1 MNMKALKIIGLLT
14 MTIDHVAVWL
24 VPPGTFNL
32 VLRCI
37 GRIAFP
43 LFAFMIAEGFRRTR
57 DVKRYWLRLLL
68 ASVAIEGALAVYF
81 LVSGDDWMWE
91 NDIFLSLF
99 LGLSALL
106 LAKAK
111 SGWVRLLVLPI
122 LALAHFLGIS
132 YGVFGIL
139 FILLFGLLPTRP
151 LQLLGAVVLL
161 AAFSEFPVYALF
173 RTTSPFAARIYG
185 QWFEWFALLAFV
197 PLFLYDGTRGKYSK
211 WFFYAYYPAYLGIIV
226 LIGGILR

>member
-1 MNMKALKIIGLLT
+1 MNMKALKIIGLVT
-14 MTIDHVAVWL
+14 MTLDHVGVWL

-32 VLRCI
+32 VLRCL

-43 LFAFMIAEGFRRTR
+43 LFAFMIAEGCRHTR
-57 DVKRYWLRLLL
+57 DVKKYWLRLLL
-68 ASVAIEGALAVYF
+68 ASVAIEAALGVYF

-106 LAKAK
+106 LAKSK
-111 SGWVRLLVLPI
+111 KWWPRFFVLPL
-122 LALAHFLGIS
+122 LALAYALKIS

-161 AAFSEFPVYALF
+161 AACAEFPVYALLG
-173 RTTSPFAARIYG
+173 TASPFAGRIYG

-197 PLFLYDGTRGKYSK
+197 PLFLYDGKRGNYSK
-211 WFFYAYYPAYLGIIV
+211 WFFYAYYPAHLGIIV
-226 LIGGILR
+226 LIGEILR